1 MYKRQYGISVEDL
14 RKRVNTL
21 ALKGTPAEKRIQ
33 PKSGGSPMRKK
44 ESAADKSQ
52 KLMLTWLVTYP
63 AIFDTVE
70 KYLSP
75 SDFVVPLYKEVA
87 EMLWKQ
93 HEEGDVNPA
102 RLLNAFTDSE
112 EQKEVASLFNAT
124 IHLETK
130 EDVYKRQSWMW
141 DRDYPFWCSQRDRIC
156 CMMVVQEA
164 RPAMWCP
171 ICRSRM
177 CQKLII

>member
-1 MYKRQYGISVEDL
+1 MES
-14 RKRVNTL
+14 
-21 ALKGTPAEKRIQ
+21 
-33 PKSGGSPMRKK
+33 GSPMRKK

-112 EQKEVASLFNAT
+112 EQKDMGALQELVKAKKD
-124 IHLETK
+124 LE
-130 EDVYKRQSWMW
+130 ELGRKRQQLHIS
-141 DRDYPFWCSQRDRIC
+141 F
-156 CMMVVQEA
+156 E
-164 RPAMWCP
+164 
-171 ICRSRM
+171 
-177 CQKLII
+177 